1 MFSLSVRFIY
11 VVAGIRSSL
20 LFMVVWYPTVKET
33 DYYLPHASV
42 GTVVCLPFC
51 LLYKAAMS
59 VLVLS

>member
-1 MFSLSVRFIY
+1 MLLQVLEVHSFSWLC
-11 VVAGIRSSL
+11 GIPL
-20 LFMVVWYPTVKET
+20 YKKQTT
-33 DYYLPHASV
+33 LPHASV